1 MKIAL
6 TFTLTAATI
15 LFSACSGSSDGKQVV
30 LTADKF
36 EEKIRESEDE
46 IILDVRTPEEFAEG
60 HIPGAVLMN
69 INDPGFEQRINDL
82 PKSRAVLVYCA
93 AGVRSAK
100 AAAILQRSGFEEVY
114 HLGNGLQEW
123 SKAQKEIVK

>member
-1 MKIAL
+1 MRIVPFL
-6 TFTLTAATI
+6 MLTAATAF
-15 LFSACSGSSDGKQVV
+15 FSCSGPSEDKHIV

-69 INDPGFEQRINDL
+69 IKDQDFEQRVNDL
-82 PKSRAVLVYCA
+82 DKSRPVLVYCA
-93 AGVRSAK
+93 AGARSEK
-100 AAAILQRSGFEEVY
+100 AAAILKRSGFEEVY
-114 HLGNGLQEW
+114 HLQDGLQEW
-123 SKAQKEIVK
+123 SNKQKEIVK